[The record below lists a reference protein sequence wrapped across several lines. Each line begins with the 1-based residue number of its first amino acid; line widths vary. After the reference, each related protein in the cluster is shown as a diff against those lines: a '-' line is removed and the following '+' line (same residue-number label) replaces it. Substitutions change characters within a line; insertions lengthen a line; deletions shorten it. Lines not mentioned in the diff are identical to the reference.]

1 MWRINRC
8 RQHFCHGSMWR
19 HAIFLIIFS
28 LTGTG
33 CLSVAGKN
41 DQIGTVTDL
50 NNPIQQKSRR
60 QQLEHIIL
68 AKLEFYATQYT
79 DIDFVVL
86 DSAGDVDRNMQVLA
100 QVLGQDPIPL
110 DYESTEDLRA
120 TLLIATLMRIRFLLP
135 YDAGS
140 STFFKPGKDAV
151 AQRKYVCVITLHPW
165 AIARDDRAATN
176 HLLDLAEPEFETISP
191 KHYLDHVSHLQFA
204 MDHEV
209 YHMPISHRE
218 HWAEYYMSR
227 DESGADAFGIIMNIA
242 SHGSVT
248 LYARMLQNI
257 RGLTLLLGDDV
268 DHYTYPA
275 IGAVLQMDPI
285 QLAQTNVQ
293 ERFQLA
299 TSIRNQVVGSY
310 DDYIRYNIAAYCAA
324 RQLGGRIGAIAPS
337 QEKVDLNMVRALVAD
352 TRRAYRSLTGR
363 DIPLSR

>member
-1 MWRINRC
+1 
-8 RQHFCHGSMWR
+8 
-19 HAIFLIIFS
+19 
-28 LTGTG
+28 
-33 CLSVAGKN
+33 
-41 DQIGTVTDL
+41 
-50 NNPIQQKSRR
+50 
-60 QQLEHIIL
+60 
-68 AKLEFYATQYT
+68 
-79 DIDFVVL
+79 
-86 DSAGDVDRNMQVLA
+86 
-100 QVLGQDPIPL
+100 
-110 DYESTEDLRA
+110 
-120 TLLIATLMRIRFLLP
+120 
-135 YDAGS
+135 
-140 STFFKPGKDAV
+140 
-151 AQRKYVCVITLHPW
+151 
-165 AIARDDRAATN
+165 
-176 HLLDLAEPEFETISP
+176 
-191 KHYLDHVSHLQFA
+191 
-204 MDHEV
+204 
-209 YHMPISHRE
+209 
-218 HWAEYYMSR
+218 MSR